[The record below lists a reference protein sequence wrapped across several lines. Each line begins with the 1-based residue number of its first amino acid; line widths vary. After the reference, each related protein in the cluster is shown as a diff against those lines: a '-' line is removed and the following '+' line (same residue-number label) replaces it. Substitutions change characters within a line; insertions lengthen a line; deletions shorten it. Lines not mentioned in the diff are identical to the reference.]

1 MSSKLEPFTTSDTP
15 FAAFLHYHNHRVVG
29 MKRDPNDAK
38 RLVYCFV
45 KKDTTESLSKG
56 FYKGESE
63 VEPNSYHKSVRE
75 IGKVLRENMDT

>member
-1 MSSKLEPFTTSDTP
+1 
-15 FAAFLHYHNHRVVG
+15 

-45 KKDTTESLSKG
+45 KKDTTESLFDG
-56 FYKGESE
+56 FYKSNTQ
-63 VEPNSYHKSVRE
+63 VEPNLYHKSVRE